1 MIGTLIHIAL
11 ITAKAVLALIGSGLR
26 CSPLGSGCQFSGPL
40 RLQRV
45 DDFQCSADIARQ
57 FGRIDQVRSGVGHV
71 LAVVI
76 LLRVVVQLV
85 QLIIERMCWMGCP
98 AVADFADNIP
108 EPILGDEAGRIRRTA
123 IRLQD
128 DAAAEGRRL
137 GHGLLQM

>member
-1 MIGTLIHIAL
+1 MARARRRWMREQVRGIDPSNNPL
-11 ITAKAVLALIGSGLR
+11 LIGKSFNGRL
-26 CSPLGSGCQFSGPL
+26 CSRRNRRRSRSVGEKKPAIERGCVSRPL

-76 LLRVVVQLV
+76 LFRVVVQLV

-98 AVADFADNIP
+98 AVAS
-108 EPILGDEAGRIRRTA
+108 RRKTV
-123 IRLQD
+123 RH
-128 DAAAEGRRL
+128 RWCR
-137 GHGLLQM
+137 